1 MSSNYTEL
9 CEKTDGIKDRLNR
22 CAKMLERIESE
33 ETEKYENP
41 QYRMWSGDLRD
52 LEGFTARLEE
62 WLNQPP
68 LAEAKRYLSDLKK
81 WSESRKKIS
90 TKGIEKDW
98 KFLSDNVE
106 EIKDIHKQIGDI
118 WHESI
123 KNKISTWVLDRIKE
137 KDIKTAKSWASNANR
152 FTNALKQL
160 EDKKVE
166 CNLAEEVKRD
176 AVDELLKVTS
186 FDKDNENKIIRY
198 QKLIT
203 KTENMTK
210 NKPEE
215 IGEKA
220 AMKTYGAQKKD
231 MEIEENLSTISKII
245 EEIKNHLINLEWVG
259 EIVRFKEYSRVWKEK
274 HSAIKKNDLET
285 ISKALED
292 AIQKANKW
300 KDSKRKGINKELSR
314 AERMATNVEK
324 GDFEKKFT
332 SLRERAE
339 AINWDKP
346 DVESLCK
353 IASQI
358 DTLRK
363 QLRKKLTKKLQNEDA
378 ISIIEEPEIIENLG
392 QKKGWNFDRFL
403 RALEVVLRNG
413 IIEIRMVEEK

>member
-1 MSSNYTEL
+1 M
-9 CEKTDGIKDRLNR
+9 
-22 CAKMLERIESE
+22 
-33 ETEKYENP
+33 
-41 QYRMWSGDLRD
+41 
-52 LEGFTARLEE
+52 
-62 WLNQPP
+62 
-68 LAEAKRYLSDLKK
+68 
-81 WSESRKKIS
+81 
-90 TKGIEKDW
+90 
-98 KFLSDNVE
+98 
-106 EIKDIHKQIGDI
+106 
-118 WHESI
+118 
-123 KNKISTWVLDRIKE
+123 
-137 KDIKTAKSWASNANR
+137 AKSWASNGNK

-186 FDKDNENKIIRY
+186 FDKDNEDKIIRY
-198 QKLIT
+198 QKLMT

-220 AMKTYGAQKKD
+220 VMETYGAQKKD

-245 EEIKNHLINLEWVG
+245 EEIKNHLINLEWVE
-259 EIVRFKEYSRVWKEK
+259 EITSFKDYSRVWKEK
-274 HSAIKKNDLET
+274 HSAIKDNDLET

-292 AIQKANKW
+292 ASQKANKW
-300 KDSKRKGINKELSR
+300 KDSKKKGINKELSR
-314 AERMATNVEK
+314 AERMAKNVEK

-392 QKKGWNFDRFL
+392 QKKGWDFDRFL

-413 IIEIRMVEEK
+413 IIEIRIVEEK